1 MKIYYSLLCDYA
13 LIDKADKLSLIGIFD
28 KANFTGIPN
37 VLVKFCIYAAI
48 NIEDINSVFTINI
61 DIKDPNGLSIL
72 QKQPQV
78 QLKVGKDQNK
88 GRLIIEF
95 NNVKFTKSG
104 KYSFEIIVDNKV
116 INKNYL
122 NVEVS

>member
-1 MKIYYSLLCDYA
+1 MKYYYA

-48 NIEDINSVFTINI
+48 NIEEKDINSVFTINI

-78 QLKVGKDQNK
+78 QLKVGEDQNK